1 VRLED
6 VGPDGAVTLV
16 TGAALN
22 GAQRDSMRAPRPLVV
37 DQDASLNVPLHFTSW
52 IFPRGH
58 RVRVAVSNALWPMI
72 WPSPYQMTTQLRLG
86 GAQGSQLSLPVL
98 RSPGSSVAFAVPTQ
112 TAPIAGYRSDGDT
125 WPGGWTAT
133 RDFEHQS
140 TQVRWAGNSKTF
152 LPWGEEDT
160 TELITYDV
168 ADGDPAKSAMH
179 GEAATAVKLKGRVLT
194 WSVLLDLTSDQ
205 KNFYYSFRRKLTK
218 GDILIRS
225 RSWTETIPRD
235 LQ

>member
-6 VGPDGAVTLV
+6 VGPDGAVTMV

-22 GAQRDSMRAPRPLVV
+22 GAQRDSMREPTPLAPG
-37 DQDASLNVPLHFTSW
+37 QDYSLTVPLHVTSW
-52 IFPRGH
+52 VFPRGH
-58 RVRVAVSNALWPMI
+58 RVRLAISNALWPMI
-72 WPSPYQMTTQLRLG
+72 WPTPHPMTTHLKLG
-86 GAQGSQLSLPVL
+86 GDRGSQLSLPVL
-98 RSPGSSVAFAVPTQ
+98 RSPGSPASFGKPEVAPTLE
-112 TAPIAGYRSDGDT
+112 GYHSDGDT

-140 TQVRWAGNSKTF
+140 THVRWGGTSKTF

-168 ADGDPAKSAMH
+168 ADADPAKSAMH
-179 GEAATAVKLKGRVLT
+179 GEAATAVKLSGHTLT
-194 WSVLLDLTSDQ
+194 WSVELDLTSDQ
-205 KNFYYSFRRKLTK
+205 KNFYYVFKRKLTQGGK
-218 GDILIRS
+218 LLRERKWS
-225 RSWTETIPRD
+225 ETIPRD